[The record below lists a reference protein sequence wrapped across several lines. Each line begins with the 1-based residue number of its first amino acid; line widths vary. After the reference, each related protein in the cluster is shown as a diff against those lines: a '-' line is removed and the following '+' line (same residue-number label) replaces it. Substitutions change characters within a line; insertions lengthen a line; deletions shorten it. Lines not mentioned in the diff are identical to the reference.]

1 MSFPGSQP
9 GTCRYVAPL
18 LCFRFV
24 CFVFWSI
31 RIKISRCS
39 LGWRLNNVTATA
51 VGVKKLSTTFLHSLR
66 FEKKKNLHVFWLLL
80 FSGIHIIFPFYF
92 LISRVGRY
100 FFNYLLSEDSQ
111 VIVFQFLVP
120 SFYFFKCSFY
130 IYRATV
136 VVVVCLL
143 LPVITETSGVD
154 CLVTVSLMLWLIV
167 ISTYTSIPT

>member
-31 RIKISRCS
+31 RIKISLCS

-100 FFNYLLSEDSQ
+100 FFNYLHLKILKWLCFNFWYLLFTFLS
-111 VIVFQFLVP
+111 VHF
-120 SFYFFKCSFY
+120 
-130 IYRATV
+130 
-136 VVVVCLL
+136 
-143 LPVITETSGVD
+143 
-154 CLVTVSLMLWLIV
+154 
-167 ISTYTSIPT
+167 TSIELQ